1 MTFASP
7 LLQLSQGGTGG
18 RFGDDRSKASM
29 AQREE
34 GLRIREWQQQNRVTY
49 ATTYSI
55 RQQKLDA
62 YIEND
67 LEATDGTFGKIMSG
81 TVRPCLLESGPPAPA
96 S

>member
-1 MTFASP
+1 MAATKP
-7 LLQLSQGGTGG
+7 
-18 RFGDDRSKASM
+18 RDRCDDF
-29 AQREE
+29 
-34 GLRIREWQQQNRVTY
+34 
-49 ATTYSI
+49 YSI